1 MSFSDANGTIMLDL
15 ISNVIRNRRSVK
27 PADMDAAR
35 AVPDELVWRLL
46 ENGTWA
52 PTHGLTEPWR
62 FHVFTS
68 AARVRLAEALP
79 RIYKEVTPTAEVR
92 EDKLVKLGQNPL
104 LAPVVIA
111 CCVEK
116 RGGEK
121 IPFLEEVEAVACALQ
136 NVMLSAAAAG
146 LGSFWSSPPVLGSA
160 AFGRWLGQAEGDLC
174 VGLLYLGWPKE
185 GRVPAVVPRRAV
197 AEKVVWHAEPS

>member
-1 MSFSDANGTIMLDL
+1 MLDA
-15 ISNVIRNRRSVK
+15 ISTVIRNRRSLK
-27 PADMDAAR
+27 PADMDPER
-35 AVPDELVWRLL
+35 QVPEDLVWRLL

-52 PTHGLTEPWR
+52 PAHGLTEPWR
-62 FHVFTS
+62 FHVFTGS
-68 AARVRLAEALP
+68 ARARLAEALP
-79 RIYKEVTPTAEVR
+79 KIYQEVTPAAEVR
-92 EDKLVKLGQNPL
+92 EDKLAKLGQNPL

-136 NVMLSAAAAG
+136 NVMLSATAAG

-160 AFGRWLGQAEGDLC
+160 AFGKWLGQGEADLC
-174 VGLLYLGWPKE
+174 VGLLYLGWAKE
-185 GRVPAVVPRRAV
+185 GRAAVAMPRRPV
-197 AEKVVWHAEPS
+197 AEKVVWHREPS

>member
-1 MSFSDANGTIMLDL
+1 MLDF
-15 ISNVIRNRRSVK
+15 ISTLIRNRRSVK

-35 AVPDELVWRLL
+35 SVPEELVWRLL

-62 FHVFTS
+62 FHVFTGG
-68 AARVRLAEALP
+68 ARVRLAEALP
-79 RIYKEVTPTAEVR
+79 MIYTQVTPPAEVR
-92 EDKLVKLGQNPL
+92 EDKLAKLGQNPL

-136 NVMLSAAAAG
+136 NVMLSATAAG

-160 AFGRWLGQAEGDLC
+160 EFAKWLGQGEEDLC
-174 VGLLYLGWPKE
+174 VGLLYLGWPKA
-185 GRVPAVVPRRAV
+185 GRAPAEVPRKPV
-197 AEKVVWHAEPS
+197 AEKVVWHREPS

>member
-1 MSFSDANGTIMLDL
+1 MLEAVSTL
-15 ISNVIRNRRSVK
+15 IRNRRSVK
-27 PADMDAAR
+27 PVDLDLGR
-35 AVPDELVWRLL
+35 PVPEELVWRLL

-52 PTHGLTEPWR
+52 PTHGLTEPWK
-62 FHVFTS
+62 FHVF
-68 AARVRLAEALP
+68 AGGARKRLAEALP
-79 RIYKEVTPTAEVR
+79 RIYREVTPAGEVR

-121 IPFLEEVEAVACALQ
+121 IPFLEEVEAVACAMQ
-136 NVMLSAAAAG
+136 NVMLSATAAG

-160 AFGRWLGQAEGDLC
+160 SFGAWLGLGEGDLC
-174 VGLLYLGWPKE
+174 VGLLYLGWVKE
-185 GRVPAVVPRRAV
+185 GRVMAEVPRRPV
-197 AEKVVWHAEPS
+197 AEKVVWHPDTP